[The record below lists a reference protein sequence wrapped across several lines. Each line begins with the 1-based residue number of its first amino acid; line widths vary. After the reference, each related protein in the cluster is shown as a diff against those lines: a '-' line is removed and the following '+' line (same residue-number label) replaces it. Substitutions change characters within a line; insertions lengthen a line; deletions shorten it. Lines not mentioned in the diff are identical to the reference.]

1 MGRTIGVDVGATLCK
16 IVPLDAPDA
25 AVHCPSDALAQ
36 VRAQV
41 LAHAPSRLGTTG
53 GGALQL
59 EAAIPEVPTTTVGEF
74 EAWAA
79 GAPLLAAADGV
90 PLPARYLLASVG
102 TGTSIVKVGDG
113 PPVRVGGT
121 GVGGGTFMGLGRLL
135 LGESSFE
142 TLAALAAAGDRR
154 GVDLL
159 VGDVYRG
166 LPAPLGGDLTAAN
179 FGKLR
184 SVARED
190 VAAALVN
197 LVGETVAL
205 VAGALARGASVD
217 TIVYCGST
225 LLGNPALT
233 AVLDDITRRFGAKPR
248 FLVNGAYCGALGAA
262 ALAASRAVD

>member
-1 MGRTIGVDVGATLCK
+1 VDVGATLCK

-25 AVHCPSDALAQ
+25 GVHCPSEALAE

-41 LAHAPSRLGTTG
+41 LAHAPSCIGATG
-53 GGALQL
+53 GGAPQL
-59 EAAIPEVPTTTVGEF
+59 GAAIPHVPTTTVGEF
-74 EAWAA
+74 EAWAT
-79 GAPLLAAADGV
+79 GAPLLAAADGI

-102 TGTSIVKVGDG
+102 TGTSIVAVGKDA
-113 PPVRVGGT
+113 PARLGGT
-121 GVGGGTFMGLGRLL
+121 AVGGGTFMGLGRLL

-142 TLAALAAAGDRR
+142 ALAALAAAGDRR

-159 VGDVYRG
+159 VADVYRG
-166 LPAPLGGDLTAAN
+166 VPAPLGGDLTAAN

-190 VAAALVN
+190 LAAALVN

-205 VAGALARGASVD
+205 VAGALARGAGVD

-233 AVLDDITRRFGAKPR
+233 SVLDAITRRFGAVPR
-248 FLVNGAYCGALGAA
+248 FLPNGAYCGALGAA
-262 ALAASRAVD
+262 ALAASRAG